1 MLSDVVKISSR
12 YTAAEAYEN
21 GNTSNVGIH
30 FTTTPLVSDAFALY
44 QNVPNPFAEKT
55 MISFN
60 IPTDSEVMITLNDVS
75 GRLLH
80 TIKGDYVAGFNNVNI
95 TKTMLQGM
103 TGVVS
108 YTVTAGEYTATR
120 KMVIV
125 E

>member
-1 MLSDVVKISSR
+1 MTPR
-12 YTAAEAYEN
+12 YQLHT
-21 GNTSNVGIH
+21 T
-30 FTTTPLVSDAFALY
+30 TTTPSVSDAFALY

-60 IPTDSEVMITLNDVS
+60 LPTDNETIITLRDVR

-80 TIKGDYVAGFNNVNI
+80 TIKGDYVAGFNHVNI
-95 TKTMLQGM
+95 TKTMLQGV